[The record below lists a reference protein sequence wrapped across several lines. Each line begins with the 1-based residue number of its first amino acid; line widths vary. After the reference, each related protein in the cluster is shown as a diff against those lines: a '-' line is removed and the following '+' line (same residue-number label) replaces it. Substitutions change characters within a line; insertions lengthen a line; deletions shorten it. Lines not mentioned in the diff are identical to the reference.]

1 MNWYELSDAVR
12 AAVAGT
18 FGLFVGSFLNVAIYR
33 LPRDDMSVSEPKR
46 SQCPSCKRPIRW
58 YENVPVLSWLALRG
72 RCRGC
77 GWSIP
82 WRYPLV
88 EVLTAGLWAFAAWR
102 LGPQQWGLLLVQL
115 LVLAGLVVA
124 TFVDFDCF
132 EIPDEVSIGGIV
144 LAPLVA
150 LVLPEL
156 HADTWIAI
164 QMSDG
169 AAIERWPALV
179 ATLAGMAVGGGIL
192 WSIGWIGERIY
203 GREAMGF
210 GDVKLLCGGGGL
222 LGPGGT
228 LAALLIASFAASIVG
243 VANIL
248 RVLWI
253 ARARVRRRGSSRPF
267 RRSLHTARIVGRYL
281 PFGPYL
287 ALGIGIVLLAW
298 NDVRA
303 WF

>member
-1 MNWYELSDAVR
+1 MDWYDLSV
-12 AAVAGT
+12 AARSSVAGT

-33 LPRDDMSVSEPKR
+33 LPREDMSVSNPRR
-46 SQCPSCKRPIRW
+46 SQCPNCQRPIRW

-77 GWSIP
+77 GWRIP

-88 EVLTAGLWAFAAWR
+88 EILTGAAWALAASR
-102 LGPQQWGLLLVQL
+102 LAPAQWGLLLLHV
-115 LVLAGLVVA
+115 LVLSGLIVA

-144 LAPLVA
+144 LAPIAA
-150 LVLPEL
+150 LLLPEL
-156 HADTWIAI
+156 HADTWLARYFA
-164 QMSDG
+164 G
-169 AAIERWPALV
+169 GGEVGRWPALA
-179 ATLAGMAVGGGIL
+179 ATVAGMATGGGIL
-192 WSIGWIGERIY
+192 WGIGWIGERIY

-210 GDVKLLCGGGGL
+210 GDVKLLCGAGGL

-228 LAALLIASFAASIVG
+228 LAALLIAALVASVVG

-248 RVLWI
+248 RVLAI
-253 ARARVRRRGSSRPF
+253 ARSRVARRKGRRSFGRSFQTARV
-267 RRSLHTARIVGRYL
+267 IGRYL